1 MKYIS
6 KIIKSLDFF
15 GTLITFRINND
26 LEYKSL
32 LGGISSII
40 FFIISSIYI
49 LYESYFFIKRE
60 NVDFIYSKKTIETP
74 FLNLT
79 KIGYRFAF
87 GLQYE
92 ENDTS
97 CILNTKKYFN
107 YSISLIEIID
117 NKITIETPIELKFCE
132 KKDFRNIIN
141 RTFDSRH
148 LDKMY
153 CPIINNLNFTVD
165 GTMMD
170 YYYKYIILQ
179 IWLTEYTLN
188 NYEEFKKFIEENP
201 LEMSYY
207 FLDNAIDY
215 ENRKNPLPFFL
226 NYLFKA
232 IDINYQKNT
241 EIILSPIE
249 FYNDE
254 NLIIKKNEK
263 YLGST
268 IDNHVD
274 SFHQINEPNYLNQRL
289 LGKFIL
295 KASPIMFSLSRNYQ
309 KIPTLIAEISG
320 ILEQILFLTLLIV
333 NFFERKFIDIKLIK
347 KMIKFKGNKN
357 YNIDYL
363 IETFNS
369 NIINNKLYEI
379 INKQDMNIEK
389 NGNLGIKSRRKS
401 LDILIKEKN
410 LFENVKYLKI
420 DNDKRNNVNNLFQK
434 KLLIKKNNENS
445 IKNNKTDYDNNIYN
459 NNSNQNLNIHSC
471 DKKFTN
477 VIIESIDSF
486 RKNNTINYFNTDLK
500 LSFNKIKNLKNNEM
514 KNISI
519 CNLLFSE
526 LFFWTNKNQKRNKIF
541 YEKAQDKIHYYL
553 DIYNYIKK
561 MQDIDLLIYTLF
573 DNDQIKL
580 FDYLSIPPLKIDY
593 NKNDIY
599 NEFENKQ
606 IIFHKCDYKKID
618 DLILSYN
625 NIRKREKTNFEDLK
639 LMRLVNAEIKFLN

>member
-1 MKYIS
+1 MKFIS

-40 FFIISSIYI
+40 FFIISSTYI
-49 LYESYFFIKRE
+49 LYESYFFIKKE

-97 CILNTKKYFN
+97 CILNTLKYFN
-107 YSISLIEIID
+107 YSISLIENID
-117 NKITIETPIELKFCE
+117 NKIQIETPIKLKLCE
-132 KKDFRNIIN
+132 KSDFRNIVN
-141 RTFDSRH
+141 RTFESRQ

-295 KASPIMFSLSRNYQ
+295 KASPIMFSLSRSYQ
-309 KIPTLIAEISG
+309 KIPSLIADLSG
-320 ILEQILFLTLLIV
+320 ILEQILFLILVIV
-333 NFFERKFIDIKLIK
+333 NFFERKCIDIKLMK
-347 KMIKFKGNKN
+347 KMIKYKGNKY
-357 YNIDYL
+357 YNIEYL
-363 IETFNS
+363 IDIFNR
-369 NIINNKLYEI
+369 NHVNNKLYEI
-379 INKQDMNIEK
+379 INKQDMDIEK

-401 LDILIKEKN
+401 LDNLLKEKN
-410 LFENVKYLKI
+410 LFQNVKYLKI
-420 DNDKRNNVNNLFQK
+420 DNDKRNNLNITFQK
-434 KLLIKKNNENS
+434 KKILVNKNNDNY
-445 IKNNKTDYDNNIYN
+445 IKTDKIDYDNIY
-459 NNSNQNLNIHSC
+459 NNSNQNLNIHSY

-477 VIIESIDSF
+477 IIIESIDSC
-486 RKNNTINYFNTDLK
+486 RKNNTINYYNTDLK
-500 LSFNKIKNLKNNEM
+500 LSFNEIKNLKNNYI

-519 CNLLFSE
+519 FSVLFSKI
-526 LFFWTNKNQKRNKIF
+526 FFCLNKNQKRKKIF
-541 YEKAQDKIHYYL
+541 FEKAEDKIHYYF
-553 DIYNYIKK
+553 DVYNYIKK

-573 DNDQIKL
+573 DNDQFKL
-580 FDYLSIPPLKIDY
+580 FDFLSIPPLKID
-593 NKNDIY
+593 NNENDIY
-599 NEFENKQ
+599 NEFQNKQ
-606 IIFHKCDYKKID
+606 RLFHKYDYKIID

-625 NIRKREKTNFEDLK
+625 NIRKREETNFEDLK
-639 LMRLVNAEIKFLN
+639 LMRLVNAEVKFFS

>member
-1 MKYIS
+1 MKFIT

-40 FFIISSIYI
+40 FFIISSTYI

-74 FLNLT
+74 FVNLT

-97 CILNTKKYFN
+97 CILNTLKYFN
-107 YSISLIEIID
+107 YSISLIENIDSKII
-117 NKITIETPIELKFCE
+117 IETPIELKLCE
-132 KKDFRNIIN
+132 KSDFRNIVN
-141 RTFDSRH
+141 RTFESRQ

-170 YYYKYIILQ
+170 FYYKYILLK

-188 NYEEFKKFIEENP
+188 NFDEFKNFVEENP

-215 ENRKNPLPFFL
+215 ENKKNPIPFFL

-249 FYNDE
+249 FLNDD
-254 NLIIKKNEK
+254 NLIIKKSEK
-263 YLGST
+263 YFGST

-274 SFHQINEPNYLNQRL
+274 SFHQINEPNDLNQRL

-295 KASPIMFSLSRNYQ
+295 KASPIMFSLSRSYQ
-309 KIPTLIAEISG
+309 KIPSLIADLSG
-320 ILEQILFLTLLIV
+320 ILEQILFLILLIV
-333 NFFERKFIDIKLIK
+333 NFFERKCIDIKLIK

-357 YNIDYL
+357 YNIEYL
-363 IETFNS
+363 IDVFNR
-369 NIINNKLYEI
+369 NIVNNKLYEI
-379 INKQDMNIEK
+379 INKQDMCIEK
-389 NGNLGIKSRRKS
+389 NGKLGIKSRRKS
-401 LDILIKEKN
+401 LDILLKEKN

-420 DNDKRNNVNNLFQK
+420 ENDKKNNLNIPFQK
-434 KLLIKKNNENS
+434 KNILVNKNNENNF
-445 IKNNKTDYDNNIYN
+445 KNEKIDYDNIY

-471 DKKFTN
+471 EKKFTN
-477 VIIESIDSF
+477 IVIESIDSC
-486 RKNNTINYFNTDLK
+486 RKNNTINYYNTDLK
-500 LSFNKIKNLKNNEM
+500 LSFNEIKNLKYNYI

-519 CNLLFSE
+519 CSLLLSQF
-526 LFFWTNKNQKRNKIF
+526 LFCINKNQKRKKIF
-541 YEKAQDKIHYYL
+541 YQKAEDKIHYYL

-561 MQDIDLLIYTLF
+561 MHEIDLLIYTLF

-580 FDYLSIPPLKIDY
+580 FDFLLILPLKIDY
-593 NKNDIY
+593 DKNDIY

-606 IIFHKCDYKKID
+606 IEFHKCDYKKID

-625 NIRKREKTNFEDLK
+625 NIRKREETNFEDLK
-639 LMRLVNAEIKFLN
+639 LMRLVNAEVKFLN

>member
-1 MKYIS
+1 MKFIS

-40 FFIISSIYI
+40 FFIISSTYI
-49 LYESYFFIKRE
+49 LYESYFFIKKE

-97 CILNTKKYFN
+97 CILNTLKYFN
-107 YSISLIEIID
+107 YSISLIENID
-117 NKITIETPIELKFCE
+117 NKIQIETPIKLKLCE
-132 KKDFRNIIN
+132 KSDFRNIVN
-141 RTFDSRH
+141 RTFESRQ

-170 YYYKYIILQ
+170 YYYKYILLK

-188 NYEEFKKFIEENP
+188 NYEEFKNFIEENP

-295 KASPIMFSLSRNYQ
+295 KASPIMFSLSRSYQ
-309 KIPTLIAEISG
+309 KIPSLIADLSG
-320 ILEQILFLTLLIV
+320 ILEQILFLILVIV
-333 NFFERKFIDIKLIK
+333 NFFERKCIDIKLMK
-347 KMIKFKGNKN
+347 KMIKYKGNKY
-357 YNIDYL
+357 YNIEYL
-363 IETFNS
+363 IDIFNR
-369 NIINNKLYEI
+369 NHVNNKLYEI
-379 INKQDMNIEK
+379 INKQDMDIEK

-401 LDILIKEKN
+401 LDNLLKEKN
-410 LFENVKYLKI
+410 LFQNVKYLKI
-420 DNDKRNNVNNLFQK
+420 DNDKRNNLNITFQK
-434 KLLIKKNNENS
+434 KKILVNKNNDNY
-445 IKNNKTDYDNNIYN
+445 IKTDKIDYDNIY
-459 NNSNQNLNIHSC
+459 NNSNQNLNIHSY

-477 VIIESIDSF
+477 IIIESIDSC
-486 RKNNTINYFNTDLK
+486 RKNNTINYYNTDLK
-500 LSFNKIKNLKNNEM
+500 LSFNEIKNLKNNYI

-519 CNLLFSE
+519 FSVLFSKI
-526 LFFWTNKNQKRNKIF
+526 FFCLNKNQKRKKIF
-541 YEKAQDKIHYYL
+541 FEKAEDKIHYYF
-553 DIYNYIKK
+553 DVYNYIKK

-573 DNDQIKL
+573 DNDQFKL
-580 FDYLSIPPLKIDY
+580 FDFLSIPPLKID
-593 NKNDIY
+593 NNENDIY
-599 NEFENKQ
+599 NEFQNKQ
-606 IIFHKCDYKKID
+606 RLFHKYDYKIID

-625 NIRKREKTNFEDLK
+625 NIRKREETNFEDLK
-639 LMRLVNAEIKFLN
+639 LMRLVNAEVKFFS

>member
-1 MKYIS
+1 MKFIT

-40 FFIISSIYI
+40 FFIISSTYI
-49 LYESYFFIKRE
+49 LYESYFFIKRK

-74 FLNLT
+74 FVNLT

-97 CILNTKKYFN
+97 CILNTLKYFN
-107 YSISLIEIID
+107 YSISLIENIDSKII
-117 NKITIETPIELKFCE
+117 IETPIELKLCE
-132 KKDFRNIIN
+132 KSDFRNIVN
-141 RTFDSRH
+141 RTFESRQ

-170 YYYKYIILQ
+170 FYYKYILLK

-188 NYEEFKKFIEENP
+188 NFDEFKNFVEENP

-215 ENRKNPLPFFL
+215 ENKKNPIPFFL

-249 FYNDE
+249 FLNDD
-254 NLIIKKNEK
+254 NLIIKKSEK
-263 YLGST
+263 YFGST

-274 SFHQINEPNYLNQRL
+274 SFHQINEPNDLNQRL

-295 KASPIMFSLSRNYQ
+295 KASPIMFSLSRSYQ
-309 KIPTLIAEISG
+309 KIPSLIADLSG
-320 ILEQILFLTLLIV
+320 ILEQILFLILLIV
-333 NFFERKFIDIKLIK
+333 NFFERKCIDIKLIK

-357 YNIDYL
+357 YNIEYL
-363 IETFNS
+363 IDVFNR
-369 NIINNKLYEI
+369 NIVNNKLYEI
-379 INKQDMNIEK
+379 INKQDMCIEK
-389 NGNLGIKSRRKS
+389 NGKLGIKSRRKS
-401 LDILIKEKN
+401 LDILLKEKN

-420 DNDKRNNVNNLFQK
+420 ENDKKNNLNIPFQK
-434 KLLIKKNNENS
+434 KNILVNKNNENNF
-445 IKNNKTDYDNNIYN
+445 KNEKIDYDNIY

-471 DKKFTN
+471 EKKFTN
-477 VIIESIDSF
+477 IVIESIDSC
-486 RKNNTINYFNTDLK
+486 RKNNTINYYNTK
-500 LSFNKIKNLKNNEM
+500 LSFNEIKNLKYNYI

-519 CNLLFSE
+519 CSLLLSQF
-526 LFFWTNKNQKRNKIF
+526 LFCINKNQKRKKIF
-541 YEKAQDKIHYYL
+541 YQKAEDKIHYYL

-561 MQDIDLLIYTLF
+561 MQEIDLLIYTLF

-580 FDYLSIPPLKIDY
+580 FDFLSIPPLKIDY
-593 NKNDIY
+593 DKNDIY

-606 IIFHKCDYKKID
+606 IEFHKCDYKKID

-625 NIRKREKTNFEDLK
+625 NIRKREETNFEDLK
-639 LMRLVNAEIKFLN
+639 LMRLVNAEVKFLN

>member
-1 MKYIS
+1 MKFIS

-40 FFIISSIYI
+40 FFIISSTYI
-49 LYESYFFIKRE
+49 LYESYFFIKKE

-97 CILNTKKYFN
+97 CILNTLKYFN
-107 YSISLIEIID
+107 YSISLIENIDSKII
-117 NKITIETPIELKFCE
+117 IETPIELKLCE
-132 KKDFRNIIN
+132 KSDFRNIVN
-141 RTFDSRH
+141 RTFESRH

-170 YYYKYIILQ
+170 FYYKYILLK

-188 NYEEFKKFIEENP
+188 NFDEFKNFVEENP

-215 ENRKNPLPFFL
+215 ENKKNPIPFFL

-249 FYNDE
+249 FLNDD
-254 NLIIKKNEK
+254 NLIIKKSEK
-263 YLGST
+263 YFGST

-295 KASPIMFSLSRNYQ
+295 KASPIMFSLSRSYQ
-309 KIPTLIAEISG
+309 KIPSLIADLSG
-320 ILEQILFLTLLIV
+320 ILEQILFLILVIV
-333 NFFERKFIDIKLIK
+333 NFFERKCIDIKLMK
-347 KMIKFKGNKN
+347 KMIKYKGNKY
-357 YNIDYL
+357 YNIEYL
-363 IETFNS
+363 IDIFNK
-369 NIINNKLYEI
+369 NHVNNKLYEI
-379 INKQDMNIEK
+379 INKQDMDIEK

-401 LDILIKEKN
+401 LDNLLKEKN
-410 LFENVKYLKI
+410 LFQNVKYLKI
-420 DNDKRNNVNNLFQK
+420 DNDKRNNLNITFQK
-434 KLLIKKNNENS
+434 KKILVNKNNDNY
-445 IKNNKTDYDNNIYN
+445 IKTDKIDYDNIY
-459 NNSNQNLNIHSC
+459 NNSNQNLNIHSY

-477 VIIESIDSF
+477 IIIESIDSC
-486 RKNNTINYFNTDLK
+486 RKNNTINYYNTDLK
-500 LSFNKIKNLKNNEM
+500 LSFNEIKNFKNNYI

-519 CNLLFSE
+519 ISVLFSKI
-526 LFFWTNKNQKRNKIF
+526 FFCLNKNQKRKKIF
-541 YEKAQDKIHYYL
+541 FEKAEDKIHYYF
-553 DIYNYIKK
+553 DVYNYIKK
-561 MQDIDLLIYTLF
+561 MQEIDLLIYFLF
-573 DNDQIKL
+573 DNEQIQL
-580 FDYLSIPPLKIDY
+580 FDFLSIPPLKLEY
-593 NKNDIY
+593 NVNDIY
-599 NEFENKQ
+599 NEFNERQ
-606 IIFHKCDYKKID
+606 ITIQKYDKKKIE
-618 DLILSYN
+618 DLFYSYN
-625 NIRKREKTNFEDLK
+625 IIKKREDYNFENLK
-639 LMRLVNAEIKFLN
+639 LMRLVNAEINFFS

>member
-1 MKYIS
+1 MKFIS

-40 FFIISSIYI
+40 FFIISSTYI
-49 LYESYFFIKRE
+49 LYESYFFIKKE

-97 CILNTKKYFN
+97 CILNTLKYFN
-107 YSISLIEIID
+107 YSISLIENID
-117 NKITIETPIELKFCE
+117 NKIQIETPIKLKLCE
-132 KKDFRNIIN
+132 KSDFRNIVN
-141 RTFDSRH
+141 RTFESRQ

-254 NLIIKKNEK
+254 NLIIKKYEK

-295 KASPIMFSLSRNYQ
+295 KASPIMFSLSRSYQ
-309 KIPTLIAEISG
+309 KIPSLIADLSG
-320 ILEQILFLTLLIV
+320 ILEQILFLILVIV
-333 NFFERKFIDIKLIK
+333 NFFERKCIDIKLMK
-347 KMIKFKGNKN
+347 KMIKYKGNKY
-357 YNIDYL
+357 YNIEYL
-363 IETFNS
+363 IDIFNR
-369 NIINNKLYEI
+369 NHVNNKLYEI
-379 INKQDMNIEK
+379 INKQDMDIEK

-401 LDILIKEKN
+401 LDNLLKEKN
-410 LFENVKYLKI
+410 LFQNVKYLKI
-420 DNDKRNNVNNLFQK
+420 DNNKRNNLNITFQK
-434 KLLIKKNNENS
+434 KKILVNKNNDNY
-445 IKNNKTDYDNNIYN
+445 IKTDKIDYDNIY
-459 NNSNQNLNIHSC
+459 NNSNQNLNIHSY

-477 VIIESIDSF
+477 IIIESIDSC
-486 RKNNTINYFNTDLK
+486 RKNNTINYYNTDLK
-500 LSFNKIKNLKNNEM
+500 LSFNEIKNLKNNYI

-519 CNLLFSE
+519 FSVLFSKI
-526 LFFWTNKNQKRNKIF
+526 FFCLNKNQKRKKIF
-541 YEKAQDKIHYYL
+541 FEKAEDKIHYYF
-553 DIYNYIKK
+553 DVYNYIKK

-573 DNDQIKL
+573 DNDQFKL
-580 FDYLSIPPLKIDY
+580 FDFLSIPPLKID
-593 NKNDIY
+593 NNENDIY
-599 NEFENKQ
+599 NEFQNKQ
-606 IIFHKCDYKKID
+606 RLFHKYDYKIID

-625 NIRKREKTNFEDLK
+625 NIRKREETNFEDLK
-639 LMRLVNAEIKFLN
+639 LMRLVNAEVKFFS

>member
-1 MKYIS
+1 MKFIS

-40 FFIISSIYI
+40 FFIISSTYI

-97 CILNTKKYFN
+97 CILNTLKYFN
-107 YSISLIEIID
+107 YSISLIENID
-117 NKITIETPIELKFCE
+117 SKIQIETPIKLKLCE
-132 KKDFRNIIN
+132 KSDFRNIVN
-141 RTFDSRH
+141 RTFESRQ

-295 KASPIMFSLSRNYQ
+295 KASPIMFSLSRSYQ
-309 KIPTLIAEISG
+309 KIPSLIADLSG
-320 ILEQILFLTLLIV
+320 ILEQILFLILVIV
-333 NFFERKFIDIKLIK
+333 NFFERKCIDIKLMK
-347 KMIKFKGNKN
+347 KMIKYKGNKY
-357 YNIDYL
+357 YNIEYL
-363 IETFNS
+363 IDIFNR
-369 NIINNKLYEI
+369 NHVNNKLYEI
-379 INKQDMNIEK
+379 INKQDMDIEK

-401 LDILIKEKN
+401 LDNLLKEKN
-410 LFENVKYLKI
+410 LFQNVKYLKI
-420 DNDKRNNVNNLFQK
+420 DNDKRNNLNITFQK
-434 KLLIKKNNENS
+434 KKILVNKNNDNY
-445 IKNNKTDYDNNIYN
+445 IKTDKIDYDNIY
-459 NNSNQNLNIHSC
+459 NNSNQNLNIHSY

-477 VIIESIDSF
+477 IIIESIDSC
-486 RKNNTINYFNTDLK
+486 RKNNTINYYNTDLK
-500 LSFNKIKNLKNNEM
+500 LSFNEIKNLKNNYI

-519 CNLLFSE
+519 FSVLFSKI
-526 LFFWTNKNQKRNKIF
+526 FFCLNKNQKRKKIF
-541 YEKAQDKIHYYL
+541 FEKAEDKIHYYF
-553 DIYNYIKK
+553 DVYNYIKK

-573 DNDQIKL
+573 DNDQFKL
-580 FDYLSIPPLKIDY
+580 FDFLSIPPLKID
-593 NKNDIY
+593 NNENDIY
-599 NEFENKQ
+599 NEFQNKQ
-606 IIFHKCDYKKID
+606 RLFHKYDYKIID

-625 NIRKREKTNFEDLK
+625 NIRKREETNFEDLK
-639 LMRLVNAEIKFLN
+639 LMRLVNAEVKFFS

>member
-1 MKYIS
+1 MKFIT

-40 FFIISSIYI
+40 FFIISSTYI

-74 FLNLT
+74 FVNLT

-97 CILNTKKYFN
+97 CILNTLKYFN
-107 YSISLIEIID
+107 YSISLIENIDSKII
-117 NKITIETPIELKFCE
+117 IETPIELKLCE
-132 KKDFRNIIN
+132 KSDFRNIVN
-141 RTFDSRH
+141 RTFESRQ

-170 YYYKYIILQ
+170 FYYKYILLK

-188 NYEEFKKFIEENP
+188 NFDEFKNFVEENP

-215 ENRKNPLPFFL
+215 ENKKNPIPFFL

-249 FYNDE
+249 FLNDD
-254 NLIIKKNEK
+254 NFIIKKSEK
-263 YLGST
+263 YFGST

-274 SFHQINEPNYLNQRL
+274 SFHQINEPNDLNQRL

-295 KASPIMFSLSRNYQ
+295 KASPIMFSLSRSYQ
-309 KIPTLIAEISG
+309 KIPSLIADLSG
-320 ILEQILFLTLLIV
+320 ILEQILFLILLIV
-333 NFFERKFIDIKLIK
+333 NFFERKCIDIKLIK

-357 YNIDYL
+357 YNIEYL
-363 IETFNS
+363 IDVFNR
-369 NIINNKLYEI
+369 NIVNNKLYEI
-379 INKQDMNIEK
+379 INKQDMCIEK
-389 NGNLGIKSRRKS
+389 NGKLGIKSRRKS
-401 LDILIKEKN
+401 LDILLKEKN

-420 DNDKRNNVNNLFQK
+420 ENDKKNNLNIPFQK
-434 KLLIKKNNENS
+434 KNILVNKNNENNF
-445 IKNNKTDYDNNIYN
+445 KNEKIDYDNIY

-471 DKKFTN
+471 EKKFTN
-477 VIIESIDSF
+477 IVIESIDSC
-486 RKNNTINYFNTDLK
+486 RKNNTINYYNTDLK
-500 LSFNKIKNLKNNEM
+500 LSFNEIKNLKYNYI

-519 CNLLFSE
+519 CSLLLSQF
-526 LFFWTNKNQKRNKIF
+526 LFCINKNQKRKKIF
-541 YEKAQDKIHYYL
+541 YQKAEDKIHYYL

-561 MQDIDLLIYTLF
+561 MHEIDLLIYTLF

-580 FDYLSIPPLKIDY
+580 FDFLSIPPLKIDY
-593 NKNDIY
+593 DKNDIY

-606 IIFHKCDYKKID
+606 IEFHKCDYKKID

-625 NIRKREKTNFEDLK
+625 NIRKREETNFEDLK
-639 LMRLVNAEIKFLN
+639 LMRLVNAEVKFLN

>member
-1 MKYIS
+1 MKFIT

-40 FFIISSIYI
+40 FFIISSTYI
-49 LYESYFFIKRE
+49 LYESYFFIKKE

-97 CILNTKKYFN
+97 CILNTLKYFN
-107 YSISLIEIID
+107 YSISLIENIDSKII
-117 NKITIETPIELKFCE
+117 IETPIELKLCE
-132 KKDFRNIIN
+132 KSDFRNIVN
-141 RTFDSRH
+141 RTFESRQ

-170 YYYKYIILQ
+170 YYYKYILLK

-188 NYEEFKKFIEENP
+188 NYEEFKNFIEENP

-295 KASPIMFSLSRNYQ
+295 KASPIMFSLSRSYQ
-309 KIPTLIAEISG
+309 KIPSLIADLSG
-320 ILEQILFLTLLIV
+320 ILEQILFLILVIV
-333 NFFERKFIDIKLIK
+333 NFFERKCIDIKLMK
-347 KMIKFKGNKN
+347 KMIKYKGNKY
-357 YNIDYL
+357 YNIEYL
-363 IETFNS
+363 IDIFNR
-369 NIINNKLYEI
+369 NHVNNKLYEI
-379 INKQDMNIEK
+379 INKQDMDIEK

-401 LDILIKEKN
+401 LDNLLKEKN
-410 LFENVKYLKI
+410 LFQNVKYLKI
-420 DNDKRNNVNNLFQK
+420 DNDKRNNLNITFQK
-434 KLLIKKNNENS
+434 KKILVNKNNDNY
-445 IKNNKTDYDNNIYN
+445 IKTDKIDYDNIY
-459 NNSNQNLNIHSC
+459 NNSNQNLNIHSY

-477 VIIESIDSF
+477 IIIESIDSC
-486 RKNNTINYFNTDLK
+486 RKNNTINYYNTDLK
-500 LSFNKIKNLKNNEM
+500 LSFNEIKNLKNNYI

-519 CNLLFSE
+519 FSVLFSKI
-526 LFFWTNKNQKRNKIF
+526 FFCLNKNQKRKKIF
-541 YEKAQDKIHYYL
+541 FEKAKDKIHYYF
-553 DIYNYIKK
+553 DVYNYIKK

-573 DNDQIKL
+573 DNDQFKL
-580 FDYLSIPPLKIDY
+580 FDFLSIPPLKIDN

-599 NEFENKQ
+599 NEFQNKQ
-606 IIFHKCDYKKID
+606 RLFHKYDYKIID

-625 NIRKREKTNFEDLK
+625 NIRKREETNFEDLK
-639 LMRLVNAEIKFLN
+639 LMRLVNAEVKFFS

>member
-1 MKYIS
+1 MKFIS

-40 FFIISSIYI
+40 FFIISSTYI
-49 LYESYFFIKRE
+49 LYESYFFIKKE

-74 FLNLT
+74 FVNLT

-97 CILNTKKYFN
+97 CILNTLKYFN
-107 YSISLIEIID
+107 YSISLIENID
-117 NKITIETPIELKFCE
+117 NKIQIETPIKLKLCE
-132 KKDFRNIIN
+132 KSDFRNIVN
-141 RTFDSRH
+141 RTFESRQ

-295 KASPIMFSLSRNYQ
+295 KASPIMFSLSRSYQ
-309 KIPTLIAEISG
+309 KIPSLIADLSG
-320 ILEQILFLTLLIV
+320 ILEQILFLILVIV
-333 NFFERKFIDIKLIK
+333 NFFERKCIDIKLMK
-347 KMIKFKGNKN
+347 KMIKYKGNKY
-357 YNIDYL
+357 YNIEYL
-363 IETFNS
+363 IDIFNR
-369 NIINNKLYEI
+369 NHVNNKLYEI
-379 INKQDMNIEK
+379 INKQDMDIEK

-401 LDILIKEKN
+401 LDNLLKEKN
-410 LFENVKYLKI
+410 LFQNVKYLKI
-420 DNDKRNNVNNLFQK
+420 DNDKRNNLNITFQK
-434 KLLIKKNNENS
+434 KKILVNKNNDNY
-445 IKNNKTDYDNNIYN
+445 IKTDKIDYDNIY
-459 NNSNQNLNIHSC
+459 NNSNQNLNIHSY

-477 VIIESIDSF
+477 IIIESIDSC
-486 RKNNTINYFNTDLK
+486 RKNNTINYYNTDLK
-500 LSFNKIKNLKNNEM
+500 LSFNEIKNLKNNYI

-519 CNLLFSE
+519 FSVLFSKI
-526 LFFWTNKNQKRNKIF
+526 FFCLNKNQKRKKIF
-541 YEKAQDKIHYYL
+541 FEKAEDKIHYYF
-553 DIYNYIKK
+553 DVYNYIKK

-573 DNDQIKL
+573 DNDQFKL
-580 FDYLSIPPLKIDY
+580 FDFLSIPPLKID
-593 NKNDIY
+593 NNENDIY
-599 NEFENKQ
+599 NEFQNKQ
-606 IIFHKCDYKKID
+606 RLFHKYDYKIID

-625 NIRKREKTNFEDLK
+625 NIRKREETNFEDLK
-639 LMRLVNAEIKFLN
+639 LMRLVNAEVKFFS

>member
-1 MKYIS
+1 MKFIS

-40 FFIISSIYI
+40 FFIISSTYI
-49 LYESYFFIKRE
+49 LYESYFFIKKE

-79 KIGYRFAF
+79 KIGYKFAF

-97 CILNTKKYFN
+97 CILNTLKYFN
-107 YSISLIEIID
+107 YSISLIENID
-117 NKITIETPIELKFCE
+117 NKIQIETPIKLKLCE
-132 KKDFRNIIN
+132 KSDFRNIVN
-141 RTFDSRH
+141 RTFERRQ

-295 KASPIMFSLSRNYQ
+295 KASPIMFSLSRSYQ
-309 KIPTLIAEISG
+309 KIPSLIADLSG
-320 ILEQILFLTLLIV
+320 ILEQILFLILVIV
-333 NFFERKFIDIKLIK
+333 NFFERKCIDIKLMK
-347 KMIKFKGNKN
+347 KMIKYKGNKY
-357 YNIDYL
+357 YNIEYL
-363 IETFNS
+363 IDIFNR
-369 NIINNKLYEI
+369 NHVNNKLYEI
-379 INKQDMNIEK
+379 INKQDMDIEK

-401 LDILIKEKN
+401 LDNLLKEKN
-410 LFENVKYLKI
+410 LFQNVKYLKI
-420 DNDKRNNVNNLFQK
+420 DNDKRNNLNITFQK
-434 KLLIKKNNENS
+434 KKILVNKNNDNY
-445 IKNNKTDYDNNIYN
+445 IKTDKIDYDNIY
-459 NNSNQNLNIHSC
+459 NNSNQNLNIHSY

-477 VIIESIDSF
+477 IIIESIDSC
-486 RKNNTINYFNTDLK
+486 RKNNTINYYNTDLK
-500 LSFNKIKNLKNNEM
+500 LSFNEIKNLKNNYI

-519 CNLLFSE
+519 FSVLFSKI
-526 LFFWTNKNQKRNKIF
+526 FFCLNKNQKRKKIF
-541 YEKAQDKIHYYL
+541 FEKAEDKIHYYF
-553 DIYNYIKK
+553 DVYNYIKK

-573 DNDQIKL
+573 DNDQFKL
-580 FDYLSIPPLKIDY
+580 FDFLSIPPLKIDN

-599 NEFENKQ
+599 NEFQNKQ
-606 IIFHKCDYKKID
+606 RLFHKYDYKIID

-625 NIRKREKTNFEDLK
+625 NIRKREETNFEDLK
-639 LMRLVNAEIKFLN
+639 LMRLVNAEVKFFS